1 VAQDFV
7 ALLENWRPAEGS
19 EAAQIKEKFAGW
31 DGNLSLDSQQALIY
45 EVWLSRL
52 SGKLTAKVLPVPRT
66 NPRAVLA
73 SLKTIPQLDA
83 LLDKSLTEALAD
95 IERRLGPDQSH
106 WTWGNL
112 HRVYFRHPINIATQ
126 ADGGNA
132 PAPFGLDSAAA
143 HREHALDNFDLR
155 PVPRPGD
162 ANTVNATG
170 GGQNY
175 SEAYGASYRQI
186 IDLSDWDRSVMT
198 NVPGESGV
206 PGSKH
211 YDDLVAPWAKGEY
224 HPMPFSRKAVEAA
237 AEERMMLVPAK

>member
-1 VAQDFV
+1 
-7 ALLENWRPAEGS
+7 
-19 EAAQIKEKFAGW
+19 
-31 DGNLSLDSQQALIY
+31 
-45 EVWLSRL
+45 
-52 SGKLTAKVLPVPRT
+52 LTAKVLPVPRT

-73 SLKTIPQLDA
+73 SLKTVPQLHD
-83 LLDKSLTEALAD
+83 LLDKSLTEALAE

-112 HRVYFRHPINIATQ
+112 HRVYFRHPLNLTTQ
-126 ADGGNA
+126 VYGGNA

-143 HREHALDNFDLR
+143 HREHVLDNFDLR

-186 IDLSDWDRSVMT
+186 IDLGDWDRSVMT
-198 NVPGESGV
+198 NVPGESGI

-211 YDDLVAPWAKGEY
+211 YDDLVVPWAKGEY
-224 HPMPFSRKAVEAA
+224 HPMPFSRAAVEAA
-237 AEERMMLVPAK
+237 AEERITLIPAK